1 MGQREGEFNVVK
13 NSSNVFLQQNGTG
26 TPFTQ
31 NALSEKPE
39 WKVKVDSI
47 IPGASNSIDTAIK
60 LPLFQTPKSYGRTF
74 PIFFLASFTAAVFF
88 PVFSLRAIYRIRE
101 NKFGLTEDGQI
112 AKLLSLE
119 GMYVFALNMLNNTL
133 YLGILLT
140 LCSAFVCKYDENR
153 KSFFMV
159 RDEEVKCYSLESEY
173 IFYVVGSIVALLL
186 YFPLSTILVPGFQFL
201 KHGLQIK
208 FKQAFVVL
216 ERVADLHLA
225 MFSVFYKE
233 WTSLVLINQMLVCII
248 LAIYNDMYD
257 PCLIP
262 FLNFY
267 KTIIYI
273 VVSMISCII
282 FISTVSE
289 NIVLVVIA
297 WSIFGFI
304 TALGIHF
311 VYSCKR
317 KRKREK
323 NVRILPSS
331 EQVEQISNRDL
342 ESGITN
348 DIVPSSSKEVKNNKF
363 PLTVNIPDGDILCPT
378 CRVSSKTSVWV
389 RTFVSLT
396 CPVCL
401 QDKYMCISN
410 VCGHPICLSCLQTI
424 SKKKL

>member
-1 MGQREGEFNVVK
+1 
-13 NSSNVFLQQNGTG
+13 
-26 TPFTQ
+26 
-31 NALSEKPE
+31 
-39 WKVKVDSI
+39 
-47 IPGASNSIDTAIK
+47 
-60 LPLFQTPKSYGRTF
+60 
-74 PIFFLASFTAAVFF
+74 
-88 PVFSLRAIYRIRE
+88 
-101 NKFGLTEDGQI
+101 
-112 AKLLSLE
+112 
-119 GMYVFALNMLNNTL
+119 
-133 YLGILLT
+133 
-140 LCSAFVCKYDENR
+140 
-153 KSFFMV
+153 
-159 RDEEVKCYSLESEY
+159 
-173 IFYVVGSIVALLL
+173 LLL
-186 YFPLSTILVPGFQFL
+186 YFPLSTILVPGFQFM

-348 DIVPSSSKEVKNNKF
+348 DIVPSSSNEVKNNKF
-363 PLTVNIPDGDILCPT
+363 PLTVNIPDGDVLCPT
-378 CRVSSKTSVWV
+378 CRVSSKASVWV